1 MDSQRRGRKKP
12 AIIARIRD
20 GLLSI
25 KKAHLKAPFEAILRV
40 TIKIFLV
47 SFL

>member
-1 MDSQRRGRKKP
+1 MDGERRGRKKP

-20 GLLSI
+20 GSLSI
-25 KKAHLKAPFEAILRV
+25 KKAHLKAPFETILGV
-40 TIKIFLV
+40 TIKIFVV